1 MRSLSKR
8 PANKLAARLR
18 QRLDNA
24 RRLDSVMRADLA
36 MLLDAHTRLQARFD
50 LLRESTSDGLWD
62 VELGERKLMD
72 PANEFIWS
80 EQVRRMVGYG
90 DASEL
95 PNGLDSLLRLLHP
108 DDVTPTVTAFTAH
121 IHDRSG
127 QTPYDVTYRLRCKN
141 GEYRWFRAISH
152 AQRNEAGRA
161 IRVAGALTDIT
172 DRRTMQ
178 ALKRYAEAIVASLP
192 TGLMVLDGELY
203 IQSMNRAFCD
213 IVGLADEAQMRG
225 QDFGTVIPKSS
236 IRELAA
242 SLLAEGET
250 RQGIG
255 VDLGDKHLR
264 VAMAAIVLAEGE
276 RRLLV
281 MAEDVT
287 EEQRLRD
294 EARHNA
300 ARHREQASLLD
311 KARDAIIVRGIDG
324 RVLFWNKGAQ
334 RLYGW
339 SSDEVLGQRID
350 HWLYRDGPAASAA
363 VVKITLEAGEWSGE
377 IAQRR
382 KDGALLT
389 VEGYWTLVR
398 DEEERPKA
406 FLVINTD
413 ITQRKASD
421 EKIRNLALYDTLTG
435 LANRTLL
442 TDRMAS
448 ALERANQA
456 DDPLAVLFLD
466 LNRFKEI
473 NDTQGHGVGD
483 QVLVK
488 VARRFQAAL
497 REEEVLARLA
507 GDEFVVVAERADAAV
522 AARIAGRLVDAMQ
535 DPVATHGQTFPVGLS
550 IGIATFPRDGACMDD
565 LLKRADIA
573 MYRAKAA
580 GGGFMFY
587 QPEMSVGLLE
597 RIELAKDLSRALSEG
612 GLELHFQPQV
622 DLASGRAIGAEAL
635 LRWRD
640 PQRGWVSP
648 GVFIPIA
655 ESRGMICALGRWVLG
670 AGRSLPPDARLGRRR
685 PALPGAAMDQPRC
698 PAAGRSGSRVQ
709 HPRHHRRRRHRT
721 RLPGAGADRK
731 RPDGRRGRL
740 DPHHGHLARRRVRDR
755 DRRLRHGVFVAGLFE
770 ASAGRQAEDR
780 HVLCARH
787 ADRPPR
793 LHHRHHHHRHGAQP
807 GAGGDCRGRGR
818 RRASAGLTFAGL
830 RRGAGVL
837 LRAAGAGRCVC
848 REVVERRVIA
858 AARINGG
865 LRPKPYG
872 GHPVPTRLRAHP
884 FARGGS
890 ASPANPKP
898 GHVHRTLDERRLT
911 AADYGPVR
919 TAWARSA
926 HRTVSAAGRCW
937 RWPLITH
944 ANKKC
949 RPVETGRHFH

>member
-1 MRSLSKR
+1 
-8 PANKLAARLR
+8 
-18 QRLDNA
+18 
-24 RRLDSVMRADLA
+24 
-36 MLLDAHTRLQARFD
+36 
-50 LLRESTSDGLWD
+50 
-62 VELGERKLMD
+62 
-72 PANEFIWS
+72 
-80 EQVRRMVGYG
+80 
-90 DASEL
+90 
-95 PNGLDSLLRLLHP
+95 
-108 DDVTPTVTAFTAH
+108 VTPTVTAFTAH

-192 TGLMVLDGELY
+192 TGLMVLDGALY

-225 QDFGTVIPKSS
+225 QDFGAVIPKSA

-276 RRLLV
+276 QRLLV

-300 ARHREQASLLD
+300 ARYREQASLLD

-363 VVKITLEAGEWSGE
+363 VVKITLAAGEWSGE

-448 ALERANQA
+448 ALERATQA

-522 AARIAGRLVDAMQ
+522 AARIAVRLVDAMQ

-597 RIELAKDLSRALSEG
+597 RIELAKDLSRALAEG
-612 GLELHFQPQV
+612 ALELHFQPQV
-622 DLASGRAIGAEAL
+622 DLTSGRAIGAEAL

-670 AGRSLPPDARLGRRR
+670 
-685 PALPGAAMDQPRC
+685 
-698 PAAGRSGSRVQ
+698 
-709 HPRHHRRRRHRT
+709 
-721 RLPGAGADRK
+721 
-731 RPDGRRGRL
+731 
-740 DPHHGHLARRRVRDR
+740 
-755 DRRLRHGVFVAGLFE
+755 E
-770 ASAGRQAEDR
+770 ACRQM
-780 HVLCARH
+780 
-787 ADRPPR
+787 
-793 LHHRHHHHRHGAQP
+793 
-807 GAGGDCRGRGR
+807 
-818 RRASAGLTFAGL
+818 RAWVDAGL
-830 RRGAGVL
+830 RFPGRLWINLAAQQLEEADLVSSIRGITG
-837 LRAAGAGRCVC
+837 AAGIAPACLALELTESGLMADVEGSIRTMATL
-848 REVVERRVIA
+848 REDGFAIAIDDFGTGYSSLAYLKRLPADKLKIDMSFVRDMLTDRHDYTIVTTIIGMARNLGLEVIA
-858 AARINGG
+858 EGVEEGAQAQA
-865 LRPKPYG
+865 LRSLGCGEAQGYYFG
-872 GHPVPTRLRAHP
+872 RPVPAEV
-884 FARGGS
+884 FAEKWLS
-890 ASPANPKP
+890 A
-898 GHVHRTLDERRLT
+898 V
-911 AADYGPVR
+911 
-919 TAWARSA
+919 
-926 HRTVSAAGRCW
+926 
-937 RWPLITH
+937 
-944 ANKKC
+944 
-949 RPVETGRHFH
+949 

>member
-1 MRSLSKR
+1 VRPLSKR

-36 MLLDAHTRLQARFD
+36 TLRDAHTRLQARFD

-72 PANEFIWS
+72 PANEFLWS

-95 PNGLDSLLRLLHP
+95 PNGLSSLLKLLHP
-108 DDVTPTVTAFTAH
+108 DDVLPTVTAFTAH

-127 QTPYDVTYRLRCKN
+127 QTPYDVTYRLRCKS
-141 GEYRWFRAISH
+141 GEYRWFRALSH
-152 AQRNEAGRA
+152 AQRNAAGHA

-172 DRRTMQ
+172 DRRTMG

-225 QDFGTVIPKSS
+225 QDFGAVIPKSS

-242 SLLAEGET
+242 SLLAAGET
-250 RQGIG
+250 RHGIG

-294 EARHNA
+294 EARQNA
-300 ARHREQASLLD
+300 ARYRDQASLLD

-324 RVLFWNKGAQ
+324 RIQFWNKGAQ

-339 SSDEVLGQRID
+339 SSDEVLGHRID
-350 HWLYRDGPAASAA
+350 HWLYRDGPAASGA
-363 VVKITLEAGEWSGE
+363 VVKITLDTGEWSGE

-389 VEGYWTLVR
+389 VDGYWTLVR
-398 DEEERPKA
+398 DEDERPQA

-421 EKIRNLALYDTLTG
+421 EKIRNLALYDALTG
-435 LANRTLL
+435 LANRSLL
-442 TDRMAS
+442 TERMTG
-448 ALERANQA
+448 ALERAGHT

-522 AARIAGRLVDAMQ
+522 AARIAQRLVDAMQ
-535 DPVATHGQTFPVGLS
+535 DPVATHSQTFPVGLS
-550 IGIATFPRDGACMDD
+550 IGIATFPRDGLCMND

-597 RIELAKDLSRALSEG
+597 RIELAKDLSSALAVG
-612 GLELHFQPQV
+612 TLELHFQPQV

-635 LRWRD
+635 LRWHD
-640 PQRGWVSP
+640 PRRGWVSP

-670 AGRSLPPDARLGRRR
+670 
-685 PALPGAAMDQPRC
+685 
-698 PAAGRSGSRVQ
+698 
-709 HPRHHRRRRHRT
+709 
-721 RLPGAGADRK
+721 
-731 RPDGRRGRL
+731 
-740 DPHHGHLARRRVRDR
+740 
-755 DRRLRHGVFVAGLFE
+755 E
-770 ASAGRQAEDR
+770 ACRQM
-780 HVLCARH
+780 
-787 ADRPPR
+787 
-793 LHHRHHHHRHGAQP
+793 
-807 GAGGDCRGRGR
+807 
-818 RRASAGLTFAGL
+818 RAWVDAGL
-830 RRGAGVL
+830 RFPGRLWINLAAQQLEEADLVASIRG
-837 LRAAGAGRCVC
+837 
-848 REVVERRVIA
+848 
-858 AARINGG
+858 
-865 LRPKPYG
+865 
-872 GHPVPTRLRAHP
+872 
-884 FARGGS
+884 
-890 ASPANPKP
+890 
-898 GHVHRTLDERRLT
+898 
-911 AADYGPVR
+911 
-919 TAWARSA
+919 
-926 HRTVSAAGRCW
+926 
-937 RWPLITH
+937 ITH
-944 ANKKC
+944 AAGIAPGCLALELTESGLMADVEGSIRTMATLREDGFAIAIDDFGTGYSSLAYLKRLPADKLKIDMSFVRDMLTDRHDYTIVTTIIGMARNLGLDVIAEGVEEGAQAQALRSLGC
-949 RPVETGRHFH
+949 GEAQGYYFGRPVPAEVFAEKWLSAA

>member
-1 MRSLSKR
+1 MRPLSNR
-8 PANKLAARLR
+8 PGNKSGARSSR
-18 QRLDNA
+18 QISSQLSSA
-24 RRLDSVMRADLA
+24 RREGGQARSELA
-36 MLLDAHTRLQARFD
+36 TLLDAHTRLQARFD

-95 PNGLDSLLRLLHP
+95 PNGLSSLLKLLHP
-108 DDVTPTVTAFTAH
+108 DDVLPTVTAFTAH

-127 QTPYDVTYRLRCKN
+127 QTPYDVTYRLRCKS
-141 GEYRWFRAISH
+141 GEYRWFRALSH
-152 AQRNEAGRA
+152 AQRNAAGHA

-225 QDFGTVIPKSS
+225 QDFGAVIPKSS
-236 IRELAA
+236 VRELAA

-250 RQGIG
+250 RHGIG

-294 EARHNA
+294 EARHHA
-300 ARHREQASLLD
+300 ARYRDQASLLD
-311 KARDAIIVRGIDG
+311 KARDAIIVRSIDG
-324 RVLFWNKGAQ
+324 RIQFWNKGAQ

-339 SSDEVLGQRID
+339 SSEEVLGHRID
-350 HWLYRDGPAASAA
+350 HWLYRDGPAASSA

-389 VEGYWTLVR
+389 VDGYWTLVR
-398 DEEERPKA
+398 DEDERPKA

-421 EKIRNLALYDTLTG
+421 EKIRNLALYDALTG

-448 ALERANQA
+448 AIERAGQA
-456 DDPLAVLFLD
+456 DGPLAVLFLD

-550 IGIATFPRDGACMDD
+550 IGIATFPRDGLCMDD

-612 GLELHFQPQV
+612 LLELHFQPQV

-635 LRWRD
+635 LRWHD
-640 PQRGWVSP
+640 AQRGWVSP

-670 AGRSLPPDARLGRRR
+670 EACRQ
-685 PALPGAAMDQPRC
+685 M
-698 PAAGRSGSRVQ
+698 
-709 HPRHHRRRRHRT
+709 RT
-721 RLPGAGADRK
+721 WVD
-731 RPDGRRGRL
+731 
-740 DPHHGHLARRRVRDR
+740 
-755 DRRLRHGVFVAGLFE
+755 
-770 ASAGRQAEDR
+770 
-780 HVLCARH
+780 
-787 ADRPPR
+787 
-793 LHHRHHHHRHGAQP
+793 
-807 GAGGDCRGRGR
+807 
-818 RRASAGLTFAGL
+818 AGL
-830 RRGAGVL
+830 RFPGRLWINLAAQQLEEPDLVSSIRGITG
-837 LRAAGAGRCVC
+837 AAGIAPACLALELTESGLMADVEGSIRTMATL
-848 REVVERRVIA
+848 REDGFAIAIDDFGTGYSSLAYLKRLPADKLKIDMSFVRDMLTDRHDYTIVTTIIGMARNLGLEVIA
-858 AARINGG
+858 EGVEEGAQAQA
-865 LRPKPYG
+865 LRSLGCDEAQGYYFG
-872 GHPVPTRLRAHP
+872 RPVPAEV
-884 FARGGS
+884 FAEKWLS
-890 ASPANPKP
+890 A
-898 GHVHRTLDERRLT
+898 V
-911 AADYGPVR
+911 
-919 TAWARSA
+919 
-926 HRTVSAAGRCW
+926 
-937 RWPLITH
+937 
-944 ANKKC
+944 
-949 RPVETGRHFH
+949 

>member
-1 MRSLSKR
+1 VRSLSKR

-36 MLLDAHTRLQARFD
+36 TLRDAHTRLQARFD

-72 PANEFIWS
+72 PANEFLWS

-95 PNGLDSLLRLLHP
+95 PNGLSSLLKLLHP
-108 DDVTPTVTAFTAH
+108 DDVLPTVTAFTAH

-127 QTPYDVTYRLRCKN
+127 QTPYDVTYRLRCKS
-141 GEYRWFRAISH
+141 GEYRWFRALSH
-152 AQRNEAGRA
+152 AQRNAAGHA

-172 DRRTMQ
+172 DRRTMG

-225 QDFGTVIPKSS
+225 QDFGAVIPKSS

-250 RQGIG
+250 RHGIG

-276 RRLLV
+276 RRL
-281 MAEDVT
+281 
-287 EEQRLRD
+287 
-294 EARHNA
+294 
-300 ARHREQASLLD
+300 
-311 KARDAIIVRGIDG
+311 
-324 RVLFWNKGAQ
+324 
-334 RLYGW
+334 YGW
-339 SSDEVLGQRID
+339 SSDEVLGHRID
-350 HWLYRDGPAASAA
+350 HWLYRDGPAASGA
-363 VVKITLEAGEWSGE
+363 VVKITLDAGEWSGE

-389 VEGYWTLVR
+389 VDGYWTLVR
-398 DEEERPKA
+398 DEDERPQA

-421 EKIRNLALYDTLTG
+421 EKIRNLALYDALTG
-435 LANRTLL
+435 LANRSLL
-442 TDRMAS
+442 TERMTG
-448 ALERANQA
+448 ALERAGHT

-522 AARIAGRLVDAMQ
+522 AARIAQRLVDAMQ

-550 IGIATFPRDGACMDD
+550 IGIATFPHDGLCMDD

-597 RIELAKDLSRALSEG
+597 RIELAKDLSSALAEG
-612 GLELHFQPQV
+612 TLELHFQPQV

-635 LRWRD
+635 LRWHD
-640 PQRGWVSP
+640 PRRGWVSP

-670 AGRSLPPDARLGRRR
+670 
-685 PALPGAAMDQPRC
+685 
-698 PAAGRSGSRVQ
+698 
-709 HPRHHRRRRHRT
+709 
-721 RLPGAGADRK
+721 
-731 RPDGRRGRL
+731 
-740 DPHHGHLARRRVRDR
+740 
-755 DRRLRHGVFVAGLFE
+755 E
-770 ASAGRQAEDR
+770 ACRQM
-780 HVLCARH
+780 
-787 ADRPPR
+787 
-793 LHHRHHHHRHGAQP
+793 
-807 GAGGDCRGRGR
+807 
-818 RRASAGLTFAGL
+818 RAWVDAGL
-830 RRGAGVL
+830 RFPGRLWINLAAQQLEEADLVASIRG
-837 LRAAGAGRCVC
+837 
-848 REVVERRVIA
+848 
-858 AARINGG
+858 
-865 LRPKPYG
+865 
-872 GHPVPTRLRAHP
+872 
-884 FARGGS
+884 
-890 ASPANPKP
+890 
-898 GHVHRTLDERRLT
+898 
-911 AADYGPVR
+911 
-919 TAWARSA
+919 
-926 HRTVSAAGRCW
+926 
-937 RWPLITH
+937 ITH
-944 ANKKC
+944 AAGIAPGCLALELTESGLMADVEGSIRTMATLREDGFAIAIDDFGTGYSSLAYLKRLPADKLKIDMSFVRDMLTDRHDYTIVTTIIGMARNLGLDVIAEGVEEGAQAQALRSLGC
-949 RPVETGRHFH
+949 GEAQGYYFGRPVPAEVFAEKWLSAV